1 MTKQEV
7 LERAKR
13 YSHDNPEEQKA
24 FLAGFQEVCNII
36 RINYEEC
43 YNSEFLDKM
52 EELADVSHIDLTLE
66 EDNFFFG

>member
-7 LERAKR
+7 LENAKR
-13 YSHDNPEEQKA
+13 YSHDDPELQKA

-36 RINYEEC
+36 RINQERC

-66 EDNFFFG
+66 EDNFFF